1 VGLRLAACALLVAC
15 SGGKT
20 RTIEDAKHPATGSDA
35 ARADAAVAT
44 LPAKAQTGEVSVRVE
59 WAKVPSTVRASPGP
73 TACGAPR
80 QPQVAPTTT
89 WGIPEVLV
97 IVEGAPVAP
106 AEARVRLA
114 ECALAPRLAIG
125 GSLVIE
131 SAADRPARVT
141 VARRRQ
147 AGDLHAKLDD
157 AARMVLLPVAGHA
170 VAVPIEPGGVY
181 ELGAEGKD
189 PETAWVVAGGG
200 AITDPSGVVLVKDV
214 PLGAHAVRAWLPP
227 RAGQPARYASG
238 QITVAAGDLA
248 ELVLQLEP

>member
-1 VGLRLAACALLVAC
+1 MGLRLAACALLVAC

-114 ECALAPRLAIG
+114 ECALSVKRWAPEVSVACL
-125 GSLVIE
+125 S
-131 SAADRPARVT
+131 DRPASETPRKLSS
-141 VARRRQ
+141 ARCSTSS
-147 AGDLHAKLDD
+147 GDC
-157 AARMVLLPVAGHA
+157 
-170 VAVPIEPGGVY
+170 
-181 ELGAEGKD
+181 
-189 PETAWVVAGGG
+189 
-200 AITDPSGVVLVKDV
+200 
-214 PLGAHAVRAWLPP
+214 
-227 RAGQPARYASG
+227 
-238 QITVAAGDLA
+238 
-248 ELVLQLEP
+248 